1 MLTPEYLEDLPEEIL
16 QLFYAAEQEI
26 LADMARRVSTYDYWI
41 PAAEYQRQKLRE
53 AGVLQEDILKSLSGI
68 TGRSEA
74 ELKRLMQEAGTK
86 ALRSDT
92 AVYEAAGMTV
102 PKIADSAPLR
112 AILNAGYK
120 ATAQTMRNICK
131 TTARTA
137 TMQFENA
144 LDLAWLKVQSGAFD
158 TDSAVRSAI
167 KELSERGIQS
177 IRYPSGRTDSIEV
190 AVRRA
195 VVTGVNQ
202 TTGQLQEELADELC
216 CDLVEVS
223 AHAGARPEHAKW
235 QGKIYSRSGNDP
247 KYPDFKKSTGYGT
260 GAGLCGWNCRHTFG
274 PYIEGSP
281 PVWSEEQLAELDAPK
296 YEYGG
301 KKLTEYEASQQQR
314 YNERQIRR
322 WKREEAAM
330 QAAGLDS
337 SEASAKVKEWQGR
350 QQEFLA
356 QTSFKRQY
364 GREQI
369 SIASSWNRG
378 IISIDNSA
386 SIDLQSDF
394 GKLVDS
400 QKKVGKE
407 YARAIKSSFNN
418 GTANAKKAFL
428 KLVRPDSVASTTSQS
443 SYFDRAAR
451 KVYLNASRD
460 LDERIGIGAHFFHE
474 HGHYIDF
481 FAAGANNGNFISMQN
496 ARFGEKLRSDYAA
509 YLKKIMNSKGV
520 TQLRAEGILETELK
534 DKKKY
539 GISDIIDGLTS
550 GKVFG
555 CASHSV
561 SDPDYWK
568 DPGRIEREAFANMF
582 QSCFA
587 PKSAKYMAEYFPEA
601 YKEFKKMLKGLI

>member
-16 QLFYAAEQEI
+16 QLFYEVEQEI

-86 ALRSDT
+86 ALQSDT

-131 TTARTA
+131 TTAHTA

-144 LDLAWLKVQSGAFD
+144 LDLAWMKVQSGAFD
-158 TDSAVRSAI
+158 TDSAVRAAI

-202 TTGQLQEELADELC
+202 TAGQLQEELADELG

-274 PYIEGSP
+274 PYIEGST

-301 KKLTEYEASQQQR
+301 KMLTEYEASQQQR

-322 WKREEAAM
+322 WKREYVAM
-330 QAAGLDS
+330 ETAGLDTA
-337 SEASAKVKEWQGR
+337 ESAVKLKHWQAV
-350 QQEFLA
+350 QDDFLSK
-356 QTSFKRQY
+356 TGFDRQY
-364 GREQI
+364 GREMTVGFGRNQASAAHVQAEEFYKNWSKSIGANDAIKTLAKYYAVKYNDSPRYELLRGYVRAVEKTDI
-369 SIASSWNRG
+369 SPLIG
-378 IISIDNSA
+378 
-386 SIDLQSDF
+386 F
-394 GKLVDS
+394 
-400 QKKVGKE
+400 KE
-407 YARAIKSSFNN
+407 Y
-418 GTANAKKAFL
+418 
-428 KLVRPDSVASTTSQS
+428 
-443 SYFDRAAR
+443 
-451 KVYLNASRD
+451 
-460 LDERIGIGAHFFHE
+460 ERINRELRERVVGVMAGNGVIVESFATHFIDRVIGQTSTPHDGMRCGVPIE
-474 HGHYIDF
+474 DV
-481 FAAGANNGNFISMQN
+481 
-496 ARFGEKLRSDYAA
+496 LDT
-509 YLKKIMNSKGV
+509 LKN
-520 TQLRAEGILETELK
+520 
-534 DKKKY
+534 
-539 GISDIIDGLTS
+539 
-550 GKVFG
+550 
-555 CASHSV
+555 
-561 SDPDYWK
+561 
-568 DPGRIEREAFANMF
+568 
-582 QSCFA
+582 
-587 PKSAKYMAEYFPEA
+587 PKSLGAIRQFPDGDIRQTLIGRSSVVTVSIRD
-601 YKEFKKMLKGLI
+601 KRLIQTNPKGK

>member
-16 QLFYAAEQEI
+16 RLFYDAEQEV

-53 AGVLQEDILKSLSGI
+53 AGVLQEDILKLLSGL
-68 TGRSEA
+68 TGKSEA
-74 ELKRLMQEAGTK
+74 ELKQLMQEAGTK

-92 AVYEAAGMTV
+92 VAYEAVGMTV
-102 PKIADSAPLR
+102 PEIADSEPLR

-120 ATAQTMRNICK
+120 ATAQTMRNLCQ

-167 KELSERGIQS
+167 KELAERGIQS

-202 TTGQLQEELADELC
+202 TAGQLQEELADELG

-235 QGKIYSRSGNDP
+235 QGRIYSRSGKDP

-260 GAGLCGWNCRHTFG
+260 GAGLCGWNCGHSFG

-296 YEYGG
+296 YEYNG

-330 QAAGLDS
+330 KAAGLDS
-337 SEASAKVKEWQGR
+337 SEAAAKVKEWHGR

-356 QTSFKRQY
+356 QTGFKRQY
-364 GREQI
+364 AREQI
-369 SIASSWNRG
+369 AVANSKNRG
-378 IISIDNSA
+378 IMNTGSGPVYIESIDKPIEQRHTGKGNPNAVLHFDVELNNRQQRLLDALPVYNSRT
-386 SIDLQSDF
+386 SIPKGDVSMTDLSALTAKTGDEF
-394 GKLVDS
+394 AMFTKEGTRLIIRGNSFRVEITPEEAYAMGKNGYVWSGHTHPGIDMNAL
-400 QKKVGKE
+400 QP
-407 YARAIKSSFNN
+407 SS
-418 GTANAKKAFL
+418 G
-428 KLVRPDSVASTTSQS
+428 
-443 SYFDRAAR
+443 
-451 KVYLNASRD
+451 
-460 LDERIGIGAHFFHE
+460 
-474 HGHYIDF
+474 
-481 FAAGANNGNFISMQN
+481 
-496 ARFGEKLRSDYAA
+496 DYAILNQFNQESSSI
-509 YLKKIMNSKGV
+509 YNSTGNYIIFE
-520 TQLRAEGILETELK
+520 RTEP
-534 DKKKY
+534 Y
-539 GISDIIDGLTS
+539 
-550 GKVFG
+550 V
-555 CASHSV
+555 
-561 SDPDYWK
+561 
-568 DPGRIEREAFANMF
+568 
-582 QSCFA
+582 
-587 PKSAKYMAEYFPEA
+587 
-601 YKEFKKMLKGLI
+601 

>member
-16 QLFYAAEQEI
+16 RLFYDAEQEI

-53 AGVLQEDILKSLSGI
+53 AGVLQEDILKSLSGL

-86 ALRSDT
+86 ALQSDT

-102 PKIADSAPLR
+102 PKIADSEPLR

-120 ATAQTMRNICK
+120 ATEKTMRNICK

-177 IRYPSGRTDSIEV
+177 IRYPSGRADSIEV

-202 TTGQLQEELADELC
+202 TAGQLQEELADELG

-223 AHAGARPEHAKW
+223 AHAGARPEHAAW
-235 QGKIYSRSGNDP
+235 QGKVYSRSGNDP
-247 KYPDFKKSTGYGT
+247 KYPPFRQSTGYGT

-281 PVWSEEQLAELDAPK
+281 PVWSEEQLAELNAPK
-296 YEYGG
+296 YDYNG

-322 WKREEAAM
+322 WKREEASM
-330 QAAGLDS
+330 KAAGLDS
-337 SEASAKVKEWQGR
+337 SETAAKVKEWQER

-356 QTSFKRQY
+356 QTGFKRQY
-364 GREQI
+364 AREITVGAAVPAAQEKK
-369 SIASSWNRG
+369 
-378 IISIDNSA
+378 IDQA
-386 SIDLQSDF
+386 IR
-394 GKLVDS
+394 
-400 QKKVGKE
+400 
-407 YARAIKSSFNN
+407 YARASDIFYVIPPFKGDAIKAQSIYKELRKSEV
-418 GTANAKKAFL
+418 GKNAL
-428 KLVRPDSVASTTSQS
+428 EYIIEHNTPVEVNYTDEVRPDVRGTTRGGSIFIFARNTKTIRLTTQTIIHEVTHLMLDTPYPSQHEEAVCFS
-443 SYFDRAAR
+443 QEKKHLKSELTY
-451 KVYLNASRD
+451 SD
-460 LDERIGIGAHFFHE
+460 LR
-474 HGHYIDF
+474 
-481 FAAGANNGNFISMQN
+481 
-496 ARFGEKLRSDYAA
+496 
-509 YLKKIMNSKGV
+509 
-520 TQLRAEGILETELK
+520 
-534 DKKKY
+534 
-539 GISDIIDGLTS
+539 DIIKEVKKS
-550 GKVFG
+550 Y
-555 CASHSV
+555 
-561 SDPDYWK
+561 SDLPW
-568 DPGRIEREAFANMF
+568 R
-582 QSCFA
+582 
-587 PKSAKYMAEYFPEA
+587 
-601 YKEFKKMLKGLI
+601 

>member
-16 QLFYAAEQEI
+16 RLFYDVEQKI
-26 LADMARRVSTYDYWI
+26 LADMARRVSTYDFWI

-53 AGVLQEDILKSLSGI
+53 AGVLQEDILKALSVL
-68 TGRSEA
+68 TGKSEK

-86 ALRSDT
+86 ALKSDT

-102 PKIADSAPLR
+102 PKISDSEPLR

-131 TTARTA
+131 TTAHTA

-158 TDSAVRSAI
+158 TDSAVCAAI

-202 TTGQLQEELADELC
+202 TAGQLQEELADELG

-301 KKLTEYEASQQQR
+301 RKLTEYEASQQQR

-322 WKREEAAM
+322 WKRDEAAM

-337 SEASAKVKEWQGR
+337 SEAAAKVKEWQGR
-350 QQEFLA
+350 QQEFLSR
-356 QTSFKRQY
+356 TGFKRQY

-369 SIASSWNRG
+369 INTTKNVGVSVDIFEENGRIKSTTDRNG
-378 IISIDNSA
+378 A
-386 SIDLQSDF
+386 SILQTVQTI
-394 GKLVDS
+394 GKIDI
-400 QKKVGKE
+400 QKYKCVTPE
-407 YARAIKSSFNN
+407 IM
-418 GTANAKKAFL
+418 TDE
-428 KLVRPDSVASTTSQS
+428 VIIT
-443 SYFDRAAR
+443 
-451 KVYLNASRD
+451 
-460 LDERIGIGAHFFHE
+460 DERIGHIKERHPNDYERFCS
-474 HGHYIDF
+474 YIPQ
-481 FAAGANNGNFISMQN
+481 IV
-496 ARFGEKLRSDYAA
+496 E
-509 YLKKIMNSKGV
+509 
-520 TQLRAEGILETELK
+520 
-534 DKKKY
+534 
-539 GISDIIDGLTS
+539 
-550 GKVFG
+550 
-555 CASHSV
+555 
-561 SDPDYWK
+561 DPDYIIEANK
-568 DPGRIEREAFANMF
+568 PNTAVVLKAIQTSGERFKLILRLKVDGDPDGYKNSIMSFWLIGDTTWRKTIKNKKVLYKRE
-582 QSCFA
+582 
-587 PKSAKYMAEYFPEA
+587 
-601 YKEFKKMLKGLI
+601 

>member
-16 QLFYAAEQEI
+16 RLFYAAEQEI
-26 LADMARRVSTYDYWI
+26 LADMARRVSTYEYWI

-86 ALRSDT
+86 ALQSDT

-102 PKIADSAPLR
+102 QNIADSEPLR

-131 TTARTA
+131 TTAHTA

-158 TDSAVRSAI
+158 TDSAVRAAI

-195 VVTGVNQ
+195 IVTGVNQ
-202 TTGQLQEELADELC
+202 TAGQLQEELADELG

-301 KKLTEYEASQQQR
+301 KMLTEYEASQQQR
-314 YNERQIRR
+314 HNERQIRR

-337 SEASAKVKEWQGR
+337 SEAAAKVTEWQER

-356 QTSFKRQY
+356 QTWFKRQY

-369 SIASSWNRG
+369 QKNVFNVTKEYEKNAAPKTGSIIFSDGYSSKHHAEEIHIAEWLHETYGGDITLVAESTDCGEKRPDYIWHEKMWELKSPSTEKAVDSAVRSALKQINKNPGG
-378 IISIDNSA
+378 IV
-386 SIDLQSDF
+386 LDF
-394 GKLVDS
+394 GENIFSIGAVEEAIGNRLARNSEFVVD
-400 QKKVGKE
+400 VIL
-407 YARAIKSSFNN
+407 RAN
-418 GTANAKKAFL
+418 
-428 KLVRPDSVASTTSQS
+428 DSVVHVLR
-443 SYFDRAAR
+443 YDGR
-451 KVYLNASRD
+451 KNKR
-460 LDERIGIGAHFFHE
+460 R
-474 HGHYIDF
+474 
-481 FAAGANNGNFISMQN
+481 
-496 ARFGEKLRSDYAA
+496 
-509 YLKKIMNSKGV
+509 
-520 TQLRAEGILETELK
+520 
-534 DKKKY
+534 
-539 GISDIIDGLTS
+539 
-550 GKVFG
+550 
-555 CASHSV
+555 
-561 SDPDYWK
+561 
-568 DPGRIEREAFANMF
+568 
-582 QSCFA
+582 
-587 PKSAKYMAEYFPEA
+587 
-601 YKEFKKMLKGLI
+601 

>member
-16 QLFYAAEQEI
+16 RLFYDAEQEI

-41 PAAEYQRQKLRE
+41 PAAEYQRKKLHE
-53 AGVLQEDILKSLSGI
+53 AGVLQEDILKSLSGL
-68 TGRSEA
+68 TGKSEA

-102 PKIADSAPLR
+102 PEIADSEPLR

-120 ATAQTMRNICK
+120 ATAQTMRNLCQ

-144 LDLAWLKVQSGAFD
+144 MDLAWLKVQSGAFD

-167 KELSERGIQS
+167 KEFAERGIQS

-202 TTGQLQEELADELC
+202 TAAQLQEELADELG

-235 QGKIYSRSGNDP
+235 QGRIFSRSGNDP

-281 PVWSEEQLAELDAPK
+281 PVWSEEQLAELNAPK
-296 YEYGG
+296 YEYNG

-330 QAAGLDS
+330 KAAGLDS
-337 SEASAKVKEWQGR
+337 SEAAAKVKEWQGR

-356 QTSFKRQY
+356 QTGFKRQY
-364 GREQI
+364 VREQV
-369 SIASSWNRG
+369 SVVKTVAVTQKSA
-378 IISIDNSA
+378 IIKPIETKGGTDVHYVTRIDVEKYRCV
-386 SIDLQSDF
+386 SD
-394 GKLVDS
+394 
-400 QKKVGKE
+400 
-407 YARAIKSSFNN
+407 RI
-418 GTANAKKAFL
+418 
-428 KLVRPDSVASTTSQS
+428 TT
-443 SYFDRAAR
+443 DE
-451 KVYLNASRD
+451 VIIT
-460 LDERIGIGAHFFHE
+460 DERIKHIQERHPGAF
-474 HGHYIDF
+474 
-481 FAAGANNGNFISMQN
+481 
-496 ARFGEKLRSDYAA
+496 EKVEP
-509 YLKKIMNSKGV
+509 YLKTALDSPDY
-520 TQLRAEGILETELK
+520 ILEDKHPNSAIILK
-534 DKKKY
+534 LIEDNDIRLQIVLRVHTPQDTAGFKNSI
-539 GISDIIDGLTS
+539 ISAWDIGEDRWRNYINNKNILY
-550 GKVFG
+550 K
-555 CASHSV
+555 
-561 SDPDYWK
+561 
-568 DPGRIEREAFANMF
+568 RE
-582 QSCFA
+582 
-587 PKSAKYMAEYFPEA
+587 
-601 YKEFKKMLKGLI
+601 

>member
-16 QLFYAAEQEI
+16 RLFYEAEQEI

-53 AGVLQEDILKSLSGI
+53 AGVLQDDILKSLSGL
-68 TGRSEA
+68 TGKSEA

-86 ALRSDT
+86 ALQSDT

-102 PKIADSAPLR
+102 PKITDSEPLR

-158 TDSAVRSAI
+158 TDYAVRAAI

-202 TTGQLQEELADELC
+202 TAGQLQEELADELG

-223 AHAGARPEHAKW
+223 AHAGARPEHAAW
-235 QGKIYSRSGNDP
+235 QGKVYSRSGNDP
-247 KYPDFKKSTGYGT
+247 KYPPFRQSTGYGT

-281 PVWSEEQLAELDAPK
+281 PVWSEEQLAELNAPK
-296 YEYGG
+296 YEYNG

-322 WKREEAAM
+322 WKREEAALK
-330 QAAGLDS
+330 AAGLDS
-337 SEASAKVKEWQGR
+337 SEAAAKVKEWQGR
-350 QQEFLA
+350 QQVFLS
-356 QTSFKRQY
+356 QTGFKRQY

-369 SIASSWNRG
+369 PVANFRNSG
-378 IISIDNSA
+378 IIEMYRKKDTSSPSPDSHFLSDKRFNQLIIPAKKMGAIILRGSEEVERHLDKMNASA
-386 SIDLQSDF
+386 SIAGDVLFFRKNVTITDVLEETYHFWQNLNGMNDDVAEP
-394 GKLVDS
+394 LRTILNEIDA
-400 QKKVGKE
+400 KE
-407 YARAIKSSFNN
+407 YLLRIASDYSIPRRETESTRKHLERY
-418 GTANAKKAFL
+418 KK
-428 KLVRPDSVASTTSQS
+428 Q
-443 SYFDRAAR
+443 
-451 KVYLNASRD
+451 
-460 LDERIGIGAHFFHE
+460 LDEIR
-474 HGHYIDF
+474 
-481 FAAGANNGNFISMQN
+481 
-496 ARFGEKLRSDYAA
+496 
-509 YLKKIMNSKGV
+509 KG
-520 TQLRAEGILETELK
+520 
-534 DKKKY
+534 
-539 GISDIIDGLTS
+539 
-550 GKVFG
+550 
-555 CASHSV
+555 
-561 SDPDYWK
+561 
-568 DPGRIEREAFANMF
+568 
-582 QSCFA
+582 
-587 PKSAKYMAEYFPEA
+587 
-601 YKEFKKMLKGLI
+601 

>member
-16 QLFYAAEQEI
+16 QLFYEAEQVI

-41 PAAEYQRQKLRE
+41 PAAEYQRQKLRV
-53 AGVLQEDILKSLSGI
+53 AGVLQGDILKSLSGI

-177 IRYPSGRTDSIEV
+177 VRYPSGRTDSIEV

-202 TTGQLQEELADELC
+202 TAGQLQEELADELG

-301 KKLTEYEASQQQR
+301 KMLTEYEASQQQR

-337 SEASAKVKEWQGR
+337 SEAAAKVTEWQER

-356 QTSFKRQY
+356 QTGFKRQY

-369 SIASSWNRG
+369 AVANSGNRG
-378 IISIDNSA
+378 IMNTGSGSVFIESIDKPIEQRHTGKGNPNAVLHFDVELNNRQQRLLDALPAYNSRT
-386 SIDLQSDF
+386 SVPKGDVSMTDLSALTAKTGDEFAMFTREGTRLIVRGNSFRVEITPEEAYAMGRNGYVWSGHTHPGFDMNALQPSD
-394 GKLVDS
+394 G
-400 QKKVGKE
+400 
-407 YARAIKSSFNN
+407 
-418 GTANAKKAFL
+418 
-428 KLVRPDSVASTTSQS
+428 
-443 SYFDRAAR
+443 
-451 KVYLNASRD
+451 
-460 LDERIGIGAHFFHE
+460 
-474 HGHYIDF
+474 
-481 FAAGANNGNFISMQN
+481 
-496 ARFGEKLRSDYAA
+496 DYAILNQFDQESSA
-509 YLKKIMNSKGV
+509 IYNSTGNYLIFE
-520 TQLRAEGILETELK
+520 RTEP
-534 DKKKY
+534 Y
-539 GISDIIDGLTS
+539 
-550 GKVFG
+550 V
-555 CASHSV
+555 
-561 SDPDYWK
+561 
-568 DPGRIEREAFANMF
+568 
-582 QSCFA
+582 
-587 PKSAKYMAEYFPEA
+587 
-601 YKEFKKMLKGLI
+601 

>member
-16 QLFYAAEQEI
+16 QLYYKAEQEI

-41 PAAEYQRQKLRE
+41 PAAEYQRKKLHE
-53 AGVLQEDILKSLSGI
+53 AGVLQEDILKSLSGL
-68 TGRSEA
+68 TGKSEA
-74 ELKRLMQEAGTK
+74 ELKQLMQEAGTK

-92 AVYEAAGMTV
+92 AAYEAVGMTV
-102 PKIADSAPLR
+102 PEIADSEPLR

-120 ATAQTMRNICK
+120 ATAQTMRNLCQ

-167 KELSERGIQS
+167 KELAERGIQS

-202 TTGQLQEELADELC
+202 TAAQLQEELADELG

-223 AHAGARPEHAKW
+223 AHAGARPDHAKW
-235 QGKIYSRSGNDP
+235 QGKIYSRSGKDP
-247 KYPDFKKSTGYGT
+247 NYPPFRQSTGYGT

-301 KKLTEYEASQQQR
+301 RKLTEYEASQQQR

-330 QAAGLDS
+330 KAAGLDS
-337 SEASAKVKEWQGR
+337 SEATAKVKEWQGR

-356 QTSFKRQY
+356 QTGFKRQY
-364 GREQI
+364 AREQVI
-369 SIASSWNRG
+369 SNYQDQIITGKVNDKVMLARASEVFTVIPPLKGDAIKAQSIFKELQKSEIGKHAYDLILGRKINVEINYTDEVEEGLRG
-378 IISIDNSA
+378 LCIGNSV
-386 SIDLQSDF
+386 S
-394 GKLVDS
+394 V
-400 QKKVGKE
+400 
-407 YARAIKSSFNN
+407 YARNTRTVRCTTETIIHEVTHIELASEKHTQWEEAYCFAQEAKHKKPQLTYVDLKNIIKSV
-418 GTANAKKAFL
+418 KKL
-428 KLVRPDSVASTTSQS
+428 YP
-443 SYFDRAAR
+443 
-451 KVYLNASRD
+451 
-460 LDERIGIGAHFFHE
+460 
-474 HGHYIDF
+474 
-481 FAAGANNGNFISMQN
+481 
-496 ARFGEKLRSDYAA
+496 
-509 YLKKIMNSKGV
+509 
-520 TQLRAEGILETELK
+520 
-534 DKKKY
+534 
-539 GISDIIDGLTS
+539 
-550 GKVFG
+550 
-555 CASHSV
+555 
-561 SDPDYWK
+561 
-568 DPGRIEREAFANMF
+568 
-582 QSCFA
+582 
-587 PKSAKYMAEYFPEA
+587 EYPWR
-601 YKEFKKMLKGLI
+601 

>member
-16 QLFYAAEQEI
+16 QLFYEAEQEI
-26 LADMARRVSTYDYWI
+26 IADMARRVSTYDYWI
-41 PAAEYQRQKLRE
+41 PAAEYQRQKLRV

-86 ALRSDT
+86 SLQSDT

-112 AILNAGYK
+112 EILNAGYK

-144 LDLAWLKVQSGAFD
+144 LDLAWMKVHSGAFD
-158 TDSAVRSAI
+158 TDSAVRAAI

-202 TTGQLQEELADELC
+202 TAGQLQEELADELG

-281 PVWSEEQLAELDAPK
+281 PVWSEEQLAELNAPK

-301 KKLTEYEASQQQR
+301 RKLTEYEASQQQR

-330 QAAGLDS
+330 RAAGLDS
-337 SEASAKVKEWQGR
+337 SEAAAKVKEWQGR

-356 QTSFKRQY
+356 QTGFKRQY
-364 GREQI
+364 GREAIANAGAIQNGDENTTYVVSKKWKNAQAKPLPKHESSSSPEATATYQI
-369 SIASSWNRG
+369 KNTPEDVLSEYTNNATPGVGEIIFEEGYKVSGHQAEIDTAHWLHDTFGGDITLLCESNTKNEKSPDYVWRGAYWELKGASSV
-378 IISIDNSA
+378 NSA
-386 SIDLQSDF
+386 DKQAQHAIKQIQSNPGGVIIELSTDDITEDIVAQVTRRVQRSNI
-394 GKLVDS
+394 GKLD
-400 QKKVGKE
+400 
-407 YARAIKSSFNN
+407 
-418 GTANAKKAFL
+418 
-428 KLVRPDSVASTTSQS
+428 
-443 SYFDRAAR
+443 
-451 KVYLNASRD
+451 
-460 LDERIGIGAHFFHE
+460 
-474 HGHYIDF
+474 
-481 FAAGANNGNFISMQN
+481 
-496 ARFGEKLRSDYAA
+496 
-509 YLKKIMNSKGV
+509 IMIV
-520 TQLRAEGILETELK
+520 K
-534 DKKKY
+534 DKKALK
-539 GISDIIDGLTS
+539 IL
-550 GKVFG
+550 
-555 CASHSV
+555 
-561 SDPDYWK
+561 
-568 DPGRIEREAFANMF
+568 R
-582 QSCFA
+582 
-587 PKSAKYMAEYFPEA
+587 
-601 YKEFKKMLKGLI
+601 YKK

>member
-1 MLTPEYLEDLPEEIL
+1 MLTPEYLEELPEEIL
-16 QLFYAAEQEI
+16 KLFYDAEQKI

-53 AGVLQEDILKSLSGI
+53 AGVLQDDILKSLSGL
-68 TGRSEA
+68 TGKSEA

-86 ALRSDT
+86 ALQSDT

-131 TTARTA
+131 TTAHTA

-158 TDSAVRSAI
+158 TDSAVRAAI

-195 VVTGVNQ
+195 IVTGVNQ
-202 TTGQLQEELADELC
+202 TAGQLQEELADELG

-235 QGKIYSRSGNDP
+235 QGKIYSRSGKNP
-247 KYPDFKKSTGYGT
+247 QYPDFKKSTGYGT

-274 PYIEGSP
+274 PYIEGSS
-281 PVWSEEQLAELDAPK
+281 PVWTEEQLSELDVPK
-296 YEYGG
+296 YEYNG
-301 KKLTEYEASQQQR
+301 KKMTEYEASQQQR

-322 WKREEAAM
+322 WKREEAALK
-330 QAAGLDS
+330 AAGLDS

-356 QTSFKRQY
+356 QTGFKRQH

-369 SIASSWNRG
+369 QKNVFNVTKEYEKNAAPKTGSIIFSDGYSSKHHAEEIHIAEWLHETYGGDITLVAESTDCGEKRPDY
-378 IISIDNSA
+378 IWHEKMWELI
-386 SIDLQSDF
+386 LESD
-394 GKLVDS
+394 
-400 QKKVGKE
+400 KKVK
-407 YARAIKSSFNN
+407 N
-418 GTANAKKAFL
+418 L
-428 KLVRPDSVASTTSQS
+428 
-443 SYFDRAAR
+443 
-451 KVYLNASRD
+451 
-460 LDERIGIGAHFFHE
+460 
-474 HGHYIDF
+474 
-481 FAAGANNGNFISMQN
+481 FI
-496 ARFGEKLRSDYAA
+496 
-509 YLKKIMNSKGV
+509 
-520 TQLRAEGILETELK
+520 
-534 DKKKY
+534 
-539 GISDIIDGLTS
+539 
-550 GKVFG
+550 
-555 CASHSV
+555 
-561 SDPDYWK
+561 
-568 DPGRIEREAFANMF
+568 
-582 QSCFA
+582 A
-587 PKSAKYMAEYFPEA
+587 PKARQILHETLQRALARCECAQHTGF
-601 YKEFKKMLKGLI
+601 LIKLFNQELV

>member
-1 MLTPEYLEDLPEEIL
+1 MLAPEYLEDLPEEIL
-16 QLFYAAEQEI
+16 QLFYEVEQEI
-26 LADMARRVSTYDYWI
+26 LADMARRVSTYDYWL
-41 PAAEYQRQKLRE
+41 PAAEYQRQKLRD

-86 ALRSDT
+86 ALQSDT

-102 PKIADSAPLR
+102 QKIADSAPLR

-131 TTARTA
+131 TTAHTA

-144 LDLAWLKVQSGAFD
+144 LDIAWLKVQSGAFD
-158 TDSAVRSAI
+158 TDSAVRAAI

-202 TTGQLQEELADELC
+202 TAGQLQEELADELG

-235 QGKIYSRSGNDP
+235 QGKIYSRSGKDP

-274 PYIEGSP
+274 PYIEGGP

-301 KKLTEYEASQQQR
+301 RKLTEYEASQQQR

-330 QAAGLDS
+330 KATGLDS

-356 QTSFKRQY
+356 QTGFKRQY

-369 SIASSWNRG
+369 AVANFENRG
-378 IISIDNSA
+378 IIDTRGMSMGLRKPASHILTDDEIA
-386 SIDLQSDF
+386 SIFADADDLCISRSILRMNEGARTGFVDYKQVINIRGDILPDEDSTIARDRMSVKAVLAHEYYGHFLNHPSEYDF
-394 GKLVDS
+394 GDWRDEFRAS
-400 QKKVGKE
+400 
-407 YARAIKSSFNN
+407 YDAAIKAPNLS
-418 GTANAKKAFL
+418 
-428 KLVRPDSVASTTSQS
+428 DE
-443 SYFDRAAR
+443 DRA
-451 KVYLNASRD
+451 YLMIDAYDR
-460 LDERIGIGAHFFHE
+460 AHE
-474 HGHYIDF
+474 
-481 FAAGANNGNFISMQN
+481 AGEF
-496 ARFGEKLRSDYAA
+496 
-509 YLKKIMNSKGV
+509 
-520 TQLRAEGILETELK
+520 
-534 DKKKY
+534 
-539 GISDIIDGLTS
+539 
-550 GKVFG
+550 
-555 CASHSV
+555 
-561 SDPDYWK
+561 
-568 DPGRIEREAFANMF
+568 
-582 QSCFA
+582 
-587 PKSAKYMAEYFPEA
+587 AEYDEA
-601 YKEFKKMLKGLI
+601 ARRIIYGY

>member
-1 MLTPEYLEDLPEEIL
+1 MLTPEYLEDMPEEIL
-16 QLFYAAEQEI
+16 QLFYDAEQEI

-102 PKIADSAPLR
+102 PKIADSEPLR

-131 TTARTA
+131 ATAHTA

-158 TDSAVRSAI
+158 TDSAVRAAI

-202 TTGQLQEELADELC
+202 TTGQLQEELADELG

-223 AHAGARPEHAKW
+223 AHAGARPEHAAW
-235 QGKIYSRSGNDP
+235 QGRIYSRSGDDP

-296 YEYGG
+296 YEYNE
-301 KKLTEYEASQQQR
+301 KMLTEYEASQQQR

-322 WKREEAAM
+322 WKREYTAMEAAGIDTAESAVKLKHW
-330 QAAGLDS
+330 QAVQDD
-337 SEASAKVKEWQGR
+337 
-350 QQEFLA
+350 FLSK
-356 QTSFKRQY
+356 TGFDRQY
-364 GREQI
+364 GREMTVGFGRNQASAAHVQAEEFYKNWSK
-369 SIASSWNRG
+369 SIGANDAIKTLAKYYDVKYNDSPRYELLKTYARSVESGRM
-378 IISIDNSA
+378 SPMVHF
-386 SIDLQSDF
+386 DLYEEYHQRIQME
-394 GKLVDS
+394 L
-400 QKKVGKE
+400 VGK
-407 YARAIKSSFNN
+407 YTTN
-418 GTANAKKAFL
+418 GIQITGQTGHFL
-428 KLVRPDSVASTTSQS
+428 
-443 SYFDRAAR
+443 
-451 KVYLNASRD
+451 
-460 LDERIGIGAHFFHE
+460 ER
-474 HGHYIDF
+474 
-481 FAAGANNGNFISMQN
+481 
-496 ARFGEKLRSDYAA
+496 
-509 YLKKIMNSKGV
+509 
-520 TQLRAEGILETELK
+520 
-534 DKKKY
+534 
-539 GISDIIDGLTS
+539 
-550 GKVFG
+550 VFG
-555 CASHSV
+555 TMIDPKTGLPRSGVALEDVIQCVTSSTDIEDPVMKENGKMSV
-561 SDPDYWK
+561 VIVGDRLAVSVNPDTGVLIQTN
-568 DPGRIEREAFANMF
+568 PR
-582 QSCFA
+582 
-587 PKSAKYMAEYFPEA
+587 
-601 YKEFKKMLKGLI
+601 KK

>member
-16 QLFYAAEQEI
+16 QLFYEAEQEI
-26 LADMARRVSTYDYWI
+26 IADMARRGSTYDYWI
-41 PAAEYQRQKLRE
+41 PAAEYQRQKLRD

-86 ALRSDT
+86 TLQSDT

-158 TDSAVRSAI
+158 TDSAVRAAI

-202 TTGQLQEELADELC
+202 TSGQLQEELADEMG

-281 PVWSEEQLAELDAPK
+281 SVWSEEQLAELDKPK
-296 YEYGG
+296 YEYNG
-301 KKLTEYEASQQQR
+301 KTLTEYEASQQQR

-356 QTSFKRQY
+356 QTGFKRQY
-364 GREQI
+364 GREQVFG
-369 SIASSWNRG
+369 A
-378 IISIDNSA
+378 DPKTLPA
-386 SIDLQSDF
+386 SI
-394 GKLVDS
+394 
-400 QKKVGKE
+400 
-407 YARAIKSSFNN
+407 
-418 GTANAKKAFL
+418 
-428 KLVRPDSVASTTSQS
+428 SVA
-443 SYFDRAAR
+443 DIH
-451 KVYLNASRD
+451 
-460 LDERIGIGAHFFHE
+460 IGKSVGA
-474 HGHYIDF
+474 
-481 FAAGANNGNFISMQN
+481 
-496 ARFGEKLRSDYAA
+496 K
-509 YLKKIMNSKGV
+509 SKN
-520 TQLRAEGILETELK
+520 
-534 DKKKY
+534 Y
-539 GISDIIDGLTS
+539 DIIDKETGIVYNFIEGSHLQNSTVFAGKGVKTPLRQEVAQGLS
-550 GKVFG
+550 EQFGGKPSDWQHAKAIAELNDDGEIRLAEVHWFQAKGIGKV
-555 CASHSV
+555 
-561 SDPDYWK
+561 K
-568 DPGRIEREAFANMF
+568 
-582 QSCFA
+582 
-587 PKSAKYMAEYFPEA
+587 
-601 YKEFKKMLKGLI
+601 FKVKRWLDED

>member
-1 MLTPEYLEDLPEEIL
+1 MLTPEYLEDLPEEFL
-16 QLFYAAEQEI
+16 RLFYDVEQEI

-53 AGVLQEDILKSLSGI
+53 AGVLQEDILKSLSGL
-68 TGRSEA
+68 TGKSEK
-74 ELKRLMQEAGTK
+74 ELKRMMQEAGTK
-86 ALRSDT
+86 ALQSDT

-102 PKIADSAPLR
+102 PKIADSEPLR

-158 TDSAVRSAI
+158 TDSAVRAAI

-202 TTGQLQEELADELC
+202 TAGQLQEELADELG

-274 PYIEGSP
+274 PYIDGSP
-281 PVWSEEQLAELDAPK
+281 PVWSEEQLAELDKPK

-301 KKLTEYEASQQQR
+301 RKLTEYEASQQQR

-337 SEASAKVKEWQGR
+337 SEAAAKVKEWQGR

-356 QTSFKRQY
+356 QTGFKRKY
-364 GREQI
+364 AREQI
-369 SIASSWNRG
+369 ESLTVTRESDIILSSKDDFLIGRSLGAKAKNYEVL
-378 IISIDNSA
+378 
-386 SIDLQSDF
+386 DL
-394 GKLVDS
+394 
-400 QKKVGKE
+400 
-407 YARAIKSSFNN
+407 ATN
-418 GTANAKKAFL
+418 
-428 KLVRPDSVASTTSQS
+428 
-443 SYFDRAAR
+443 
-451 KVYLNASRD
+451 
-460 LDERIGIGAHFFHE
+460 ERYQF
-474 HGHYIDF
+474 
-481 FAAGANNGNFISMQN
+481 
-496 ARFGEKLRSDYAA
+496 
-509 YLKKIMNSKGV
+509 
-520 TQLRAEGILETELK
+520 AEGSKIQNVKVFAGKGSKTPYRNAQKFADRYGGVAADWQHVKGKGLLETE
-534 DKKKY
+534 DGDRFAEVHWSQCE
-539 GISDIIDGLTS
+539 GI
-550 GKVFG
+550 GKVEFF
-555 CASHSV
+555 V
-561 SDPDYWK
+561 
-568 DPGRIEREAFANMF
+568 
-582 QSCFA
+582 
-587 PKSAKYMAEYFPEA
+587 
-601 YKEFKKMLKGLI
+601 KEWLDEG

>member
-1 MLTPEYLEDLPEEIL
+1 MLTPEYLDDLPEKIL
-16 QLFYAAEQEI
+16 QLFYDAEQEI
-26 LADMARRVSTYDYWI
+26 LTDMARRVSTYDYWI

-53 AGVLQEDILKSLSGI
+53 AGVLQEDILKSLSGL
-68 TGRSEA
+68 TGKSEA
-74 ELKRLMQEAGTK
+74 ELKQLMQEAGTK
-86 ALRSDT
+86 ALRSDA

-102 PKIADSAPLR
+102 PEIADSEPLR

-120 ATAQTMRNICK
+120 ATAQTMRNLCQ

-202 TTGQLQEELADELC
+202 TAGQLQEELADELG

-235 QGKIYSRSGNDP
+235 QGKIYSRSGKDP

-260 GAGLCGWNCRHTFG
+260 GTGLCGWNCRHTFG

-301 KKLTEYEASQQQR
+301 RKLTEYEASQQQR

-330 QAAGLDS
+330 KAAGLDS
-337 SEASAKVKEWQGR
+337 SEATAKVKEWQGR

-356 QTSFKRQY
+356 QTGFKRQY
-364 GREQI
+364 GREQVINITKNVGI
-369 SIASSWNRG
+369 SVD
-378 IISIDNSA
+378 ISAEN
-386 SIDLQSDF
+386 
-394 GKLVDS
+394 G
-400 QKKVGKE
+400 
-407 YARAIKSSFNN
+407 RIKSTIDGN
-418 GTANAKKAFL
+418 G
-428 KLVRPDSVASTTSQS
+428 VSTLQTSQTVQTIGKIDIQK
-443 SYFDRAAR
+443 YKCVTPEIMTDE
-451 KVYLNASRD
+451 VIIT
-460 LDERIGIGAHFFHE
+460 DERIGHIKERHPNDYERFCS
-474 HGHYIDF
+474 YIPQIVEDPDYIIE
-481 FAAGANNGNFISMQN
+481 ANKPNTAVVLKEIQTS
-496 ARFGEKLRSDYAA
+496 GEKFKLILR
-509 YLKKIMNSKGV
+509 LKV
-520 TQLRAEGILETELK
+520 
-534 DKKKY
+534 D
-539 GISDIIDGLTS
+539 
-550 GKVFG
+550 
-555 CASHSV
+555 
-561 SDPDYWK
+561 SDPDGYKNSIMSFWLIGDTTWRK
-568 DPGRIEREAFANMF
+568 TIKNKKVLYKRE
-582 QSCFA
+582 
-587 PKSAKYMAEYFPEA
+587 
-601 YKEFKKMLKGLI
+601 